1 MKILNTKF
9 GRQAIAAALI
19 LSAMASMS
27 LGAFAAEP
35 SAETAADEAVVAGYL
50 PPQDESIMTQ
60 GDIALHSSDAQTTA
74 ERDPNYGGYAAPVE
88 DPIQGNVMMIAETGD
103 AQTSESTIASNPAYS
118 ARYTV
123 KGLLGKQV
131 LYTASVKDQVLTL
144 SVPEDVATFRAT
156 VGEMRKLMDNGVRT
170 VVLTTNKASTTL
182 NLSLLCEGQRDTTKV
197 TLRHIGSSAVLHVGL
212 RCRRDL
218 LVGRDSNYGGYAS
231 PVENPIQGN
240 VMMISDETPL
250 PSDTPV
256 EKSEARYTV
265 KGLLGKQVLYTA
277 RQEGRVLTL
286 DVPDDNA
293 TFRTTILDMQT
304 LMNQGVSTLVLKTDK
319 TSTTLNLTL
328 LCQGQKPGTRVT
340 LRHLGSSAHLTVG
353 FRGRRDLIV
362 GR

>member
-1 MKILNTKF
+1 MKILNTML
-9 GRQAIAAALI
+9 GRQAIAAALV
-19 LSAMASMS
+19 LSLAIPMS
-27 LGAFAAEP
+27 VGAFAEEP
-35 SAETAADEAVVAGYL
+35 AAAAATDDTVVAGYL
-50 PPQDESIMTQ
+50 PPQDESTMTQ

-74 ERDPNYGGYAAPVE
+74 ERDPNYGGYASPVE

-123 KGLLGKQV
+123 KGLLG
-131 LYTASVKDQVLTL
+131 
-144 SVPEDVATFRAT
+144 R
-156 VGEMRKLMDNGVRT
+156 
-170 VVLTTNKASTTL
+170 
-182 NLSLLCEGQRDTTKV
+182 
-197 TLRHIGSSAVLHVGL
+197 
-212 RCRRDL
+212 
-218 LVGRDSNYGGYAS
+218 
-231 PVENPIQGN
+231 
-240 VMMISDETPL
+240 
-250 PSDTPV
+250 
-256 EKSEARYTV
+256 
-265 KGLLGKQVLYTA
+265 QVLYTA

-286 DVPDDNA
+286 DVPDCAA